1 MIHIREGAV
10 FLGEIDRIAEILHKH
25 KQDPRYLLA
34 ILLDIQESENCIS
47 IEAMRAAAEYLGV
60 SESRVFAVVTFY
72 RTLSQKKKGRRII
85 RVCTGTACHLRG
97 SAAVLQEL
105 EKQLA
110 IKIGGVTEDG
120 EYTLETVNC
129 VGACALA
136 PVITSGENS
145 FGRMDPSKAAE
156 LITKGA
162 FE

>member
-1 MIHIREGAV
+1 M
-10 FLGEIDRIAEILHKH
+10 GEIDRIAEILHKH

-110 IKIGGVTEDG
+110 I
-120 EYTLETVNC
+120 
-129 VGACALA
+129 
-136 PVITSGENS
+136 
-145 FGRMDPSKAAE
+145 
-156 LITKGA
+156 
-162 FE
+162 

>member
-1 MIHIREGAV
+1 M
-10 FLGEIDRIAEILHKH
+10 GEIDRIAEILHKH
-25 KQDPRYLLA
+25 RQDPRYLLA
-34 ILLDIQESENCIS
+34 ILLDIQESENYIS
-47 IEAMRAAAEYLGV
+47 IEAMRTVAEHLGI

-72 RTLSQKKKGRRII
+72 RALSQKKKGRRII

-110 IKIGGVTEDG
+110 IKTGGVTEDG

-136 PVITSGENS
+136 PVVTSGENS
-145 FGRMDPSKAAE
+145 FGRMGPSKAAE
-156 LITKGA
+156 LLAEGA
-162 FE
+162 FA